1 MHKLPAVTA
10 LLLVVLA
17 TPASAQY
24 KVVGPDGRVTYT
36 DRPPADAA
44 SRVTQVNRRSAV
56 VEPAATVRLPADLQ
70 RIATRFPVTLFTTDK
85 CPPCERGRAL
95 LQQRGVPYTERQII
109 SNEDVAAL
117 ERTMGDRLV
126 PAMTVG
132 GQAVRGFSASD
143 WASYLDAAGYPRESR
158 LPADWKP
165 PTPTPLVPPAP
176 APEPANPTT
185 AAPAPAPPPA
195 RAPARPVGS
204 TTGTEGSSGIRF

>member
-1 MHKLPAVTA
+1 MRKPPAVTA
-10 LLLVVLA
+10 LLLAMLVAPA
-17 TPASAQY
+17 TAQY

-44 SRVTQVNRRSAV
+44 LRVTEVNRRSAV
-56 VEPAATVRLPADLQ
+56 VEPAPKASLPADLQ
-70 RIATRFPVTLFTTDK
+70 RIATRFPVTLFTAEK

-95 LQQRGVPYTERQII
+95 LQQRGVPYAERQII

-126 PAMTVG
+126 PALTVG
-132 GQAVRGFSASD
+132 SQAVRGFSASD

-158 LPADWKP
+158 LPAGW
-165 PTPTPLVPPAP
+165 TPLTPSPLVPPAP
-176 APEPANPTT
+176 VPEPATPSK
-185 AAPAPAPPPA
+185 AAPAPAPSVA

-204 TTGTEGSSGIRF
+204 TTGAEGTSGIRF